1 MRAIFK
7 VCPKSNDVIA
17 FLPDVI
23 ANPGMIM
30 SYMHVGQHGE
40 ASREFFYECKHAS
53 VEQATELLDELA
65 QIYQEVIFVSKR
77 LPNWWSWFQD

>member
-30 SYMHVGQHGE
+30 SYMHMGQHGE

-65 QIYQEVIFVSKR
+65 QIYQEAIFVSNKIKIR
-77 LPNWWSWFQD
+77 KGE